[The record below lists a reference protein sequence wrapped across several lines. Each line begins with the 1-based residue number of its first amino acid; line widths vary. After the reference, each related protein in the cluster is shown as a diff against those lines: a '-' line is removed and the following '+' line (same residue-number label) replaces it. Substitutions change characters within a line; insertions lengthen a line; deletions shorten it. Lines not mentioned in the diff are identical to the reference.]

1 MTGEEFRRHR
11 RRLGFT
17 QVGLAQRI
25 GVHEITISRWERDV
39 VAIPEPVTQLVRLLK
54 PIRPKPKRPKRGPR

>member
-39 VAIPEPVTQLVRLLK
+39 VAIPEPVAQLVRLLK
-54 PIRPKPKRPKRGPR
+54 PVRPKPVRPKTGPR

>member
-1 MTGEEFRRHR
+1 MSGEEFRRHR

-17 QVGLAQRI
+17 QVGLAERI

-39 VAIPEPVTQLVRLLK
+39 VAIPEPVAQLVRLIA
-54 PIRPKPKRPKRGPR
+54 PVRPTPVRSKRGPR

>member
-1 MTGEEFRRHR
+1 MTGEEFRRRR

-39 VAIPEPVTQLVRLLK
+39 VAIPEPVGQLVRLLK
-54 PIRPKPKRPKRGPR
+54 PVRPKRRPR

>member
-39 VAIPEPVTQLVRLLK
+39 VVIPNPVAQLVQLLK
-54 PIRPKPKRPKRGPR
+54 LVRPKSVRPKRRPR